1 MKKPKSY
8 IRKISM
14 ALIIFAT
21 ARKLFQ
27 QFKAFKKA
35 NKPHKGGI
43 NVKEKD

>member
-1 MKKPKSY
+1 MKKPQSY
-8 IRKISM
+8 IRKISI

-35 NKPHKGGI
+35 NKHHKGVG
-43 NVKEKD
+43 NAKEKD